1 MSGRASPASPTL
13 RLDQWLW
20 FARFVKSRS
29 LAARLCTA
37 GAVTVNGVTIR
48 KANQTVRV
56 GDDVVLPQG
65 PFRRTV
71 RVLAFGTRRGPAT
84 EARLLYQE
92 TATSVR
98 LSELAAAWTPLLADD
113 EPPSKVSADGGPT
126 P

>member
-1 MSGRASPASPTL
+1 LSGGASRAETTL

-37 GAVTVNGVTIR
+37 GAITVNGVTIR

-65 PFRRTV
+65 PFRRMV
-71 RVLAFGTRRGPAT
+71 RVLALGTRRGPAT

-92 TATSVR
+92 TGVPVC
-98 LSELAAAWTPLLADD
+98 LSELAPKWTPLLADD
-113 EPPSKVSADGGPT
+113 ELPGDFSGKRGP
-126 P
+126 